1 MKNIYIQ
8 FDTFIIA
15 YIFHVFLLQCIKF
28 TKAFFLKE
36 IEQKKKKKKINRN
49 NCNKSNRM
57 HINLKNEKEI
67 NNSFDISYGQFM
79 CSLCKTCTNHSY
91 LLFRYN
97 TFLLER
103 TEGFQLKVSNNQ
115 ISVIFFPYPSSPL
128 LSQSFPNFFNECL
141 FQNQTT
147 IVGLDPNFQS
157 NFISR

>member
-79 CSLCKTCTNHSY
+79 CSLLQNLYKSFIFVISIQHIFAGTDGRFSTKSFQQSNICN
-91 LLFRYN
+91 LFS
-97 TFLLER
+97 L
-103 TEGFQLKVSNNQ
+103 S
-115 ISVIFFPYPSSPL
+115 FFSAFVAKF
-128 LSQSFPNFFNECL
+128 SQL
-141 FQNQTT
+141 FQ
-147 IVGLDPNFQS
+147 
-157 NFISR
+157 